1 MIKTETKTLLI
12 ASFVPKT
19 NIDWFFQYVNE
30 KFNIKKDNIFMY
42 EIENDDTDYLLTFKI
57 KDSKK
62 IDLKFYFSNA
72 TIVNIKNGCIFSIN
86 GLNRLIELEMSCDSN
101 KDNNIEH
108 KNYKINWELYKN
120 KLILSNK
127 NSLIIKTIKKIT
139 TICEKS

>member
-30 KFNIKKDNIFMY
+30 KFSIKKDNIFIY
-42 EIENDDTDYLLTFKI
+42 EIENDDTYYLLTFKI
-57 KDSKK
+57 RDSKK

-72 TIVNIKNGCIFSIN
+72 TIVNIKNGCVFSIN
-86 GLNRLIELEMSCDSN
+86 GLNRLIDLEMSCDVN
-101 KDNNIEH
+101 KDINTEH

-127 NSLIIKTIKKIT
+127 NNLIIKSIKKIT